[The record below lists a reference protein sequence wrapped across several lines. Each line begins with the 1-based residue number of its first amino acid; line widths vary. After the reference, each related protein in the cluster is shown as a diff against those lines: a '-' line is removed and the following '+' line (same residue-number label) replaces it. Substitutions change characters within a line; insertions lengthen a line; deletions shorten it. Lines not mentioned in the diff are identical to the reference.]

1 MTTADSQSKPI
12 RIERAI
18 ASAPILFTTHKATI
32 SIVAGTIIN
41 IDDVEHRF
49 DDGASI
55 NLGDLVP
62 GQNYGVS
69 LDQAGQPFA
78 TPVSTNPLDAH
89 WFAGFHFAP
98 GGCAEG
104 RRGGDSV
111 PAINPYSIW
120 DIGFRPACPDPRG
133 MTLVETM
140 GGGRFWADIYLL
152 GVDHRGNGT
161 SRHAAE
167 IADGRSL
174 PLLDHRT
181 AVGIYADHGKR
192 LLTYDEFRTAT
203 FGVTEKSSADRD
215 PKSTGLDAART
226 SRAGLMQATG
236 NLWVWGT
243 DGDPDDPRPSLF
255 GGSWISGSSAGSR
268 CASLDYW
275 PGGSR
280 GYISARGGSD
290 HMNPA

>member
-41 IDDVEHRF
+41 IDGVEHRF
-49 DDGASI
+49 DDGAPI

-62 GQNYGVS
+62 GQNYCVS

-104 RRGGDSV
+104 RRGGDGV

-133 MTLVETM
+133 MTLVETKD
-140 GGGRFWADIYLL
+140 GGRFWADIYLL
-152 GVDHRGNGT
+152 GVDHRENGT
-161 SRHAAE
+161 SRHGTE

-174 PLLDHRT
+174 PLLDYRT

-203 FGVTEKSSADRD
+203 FGVTERSSADRD

-255 GGSWISGSSAGSR
+255 GGSWFFGSSAGSR
-268 CASLDYW
+268 YAYLDFW
-275 PGGSR
+275 PGHSDGLV
-280 GYISARGGSD
+280 SARGGSD